1 MKNETPGEAVE
12 SRPAAPADEPFLRAL
27 GGAVV
32 AERLGQVGLNPEEL
46 LTIQEIQFIARRRD
60 RAAQYPGADEE
71 LIMLDGRPVGAMLVD
86 RARERILLIDLALM
100 PAARQQGI
108 GTTILTA
115 LAEEAARLEVPLRA
129 RTQSTNARARRLY
142 ARAGFHELDDD
153 GLNVSLE
160 RRSGPPPNASAT
172 SSDNGPTHFW

>member
-71 LIMLDGRPVGAMLVD
+71 LIMLGF
-86 RARERILLIDLALM
+86 
-100 PAARQQGI
+100 
-108 GTTILTA
+108 TIL
-115 LAEEAARLEVPLRA
+115 
-129 RTQSTNARARRLY
+129 
-142 ARAGFHELDDD
+142 
-153 GLNVSLE
+153 
-160 RRSGPPPNASAT
+160 
-172 SSDNGPTHFW
+172 